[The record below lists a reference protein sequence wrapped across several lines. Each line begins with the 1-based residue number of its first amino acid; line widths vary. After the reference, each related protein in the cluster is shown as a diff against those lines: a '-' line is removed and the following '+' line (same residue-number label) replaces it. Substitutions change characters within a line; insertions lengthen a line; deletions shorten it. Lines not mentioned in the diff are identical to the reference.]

1 MVHSWFIMVTK
12 RNRRLSMLISDDEWE
27 MLQAL
32 ADGTG
37 LTASDWVRLR
47 IREAYEATPPKK
59 KR

>member
-1 MVHSWFIMVTK
+1 MVTK